1 MQIKN
6 DNGERLPNDI
16 GETKSSD
23 CVKSRSRLEQ
33 AMRT

>member
-6 DNGERLPNDI
+6 DNGERLSNDI
-16 GETKSSD
+16 SETKSSD
-23 CVKSRSRLEQ
+23 RVKSRSRLEQ